1 MNELER
7 KRVGETLRQLRL
19 KNNLT
24 LKEVADRIGKTPKT
38 VQLYETTNT
47 TISLDVIIILCHT
60 YGVSVDEL
68 LNSAGI

>member
-24 LKEVADRIGKTPKT
+24 LKEVADRIEKTPKT

-47 TISLDVIIILCHT
+47 TISLDVIIMLCQI